1 MRLLTFPTFPS
12 FPTVRLVAVAVLA
25 AFVTAVA
32 VGVALATNPK
42 DLLLQ
47 SSDLPSG
54 AKRVHFGTKVGVI
67 KLPRKVHGKAAWVAY
82 RFRSGRSIEVIV
94 SAAGVVSSSSDAHA
108 VFRNLKN
115 KVSSRIY
122 HLVRVPKY
130 GDEQYAAAVSTKTT
144 SVAFVIARSGTKL
157 WELAVTSY
165 PGFTKAKLV
174 SELVKY
180 AGKAKA
186 RAG

>member
-1 MRLLTFPTFPS
+1 MTTI
-12 FPTVRLVAVAVLA
+12 
-25 AFVTAVA
+25 A
-32 VGVALATNPK
+32 VGAALATNPK

-82 RFRSGRSIEVIV
+82 RFRNGRSTEIVV
-94 SAAGVVSSSSDAHA
+94 SAAGVVSSASDAHA
-108 VFRNLKN
+108 VYQHLKR
-115 KVSSRIY
+115 KVTSPLY

-130 GDEQYAAAVSTKTT
+130 AEEQYAGGLSSKTT
-144 SVAFVIARSGTKL
+144 SVAFVIARSGTRL
-157 WELAVTSY
+157 WELAVTTY
-165 PGFTKAKLV
+165 PGLTKAKLV
-174 SELVKY
+174 SELENY

-186 RAG
+186 RET

>member
-1 MRLLTFPTFPS
+1 MTFS
-12 FPTVRLVAVAVLA
+12 AARLVAVAVLA
-25 AFVTAVA
+25 ALVTTVA

-54 AKRVHFGTKVGVI
+54 AKRVHFGAKVGVI

-82 RFRSGRSIEVIV
+82 RFRNGRSIEVVV
-94 SAAGVVSSSSDAHA
+94 SAAGVVSSASDAHA
-108 VFRNLKN
+108 VFKNLKR
-115 KVSSRIY
+115 KVSSPLY
-122 HLVRVPKY
+122 HLVRVPTY
-130 GDEQYAAAVSTKTT
+130 ADEQYAGGLSSKTT

-157 WELAVTSY
+157 WEIAVTSY

-174 SELVKY
+174 SELEKY
-180 AGKAKA
+180 AGKAKT
-186 RAG
+186 RAT